1 MRLPTTGC
9 PFVGAG
15 IIGPPPKP
23 GSTNTRIYA
32 SGPSAKD
39 FARLNDYGLIVRVLD
54 GPLTAASAL
63 KMSYAGITKGFTA
76 LGAAMMLAATRGGS
90 AAALKAELADSR
102 PDLLRYL
109 SNQVPSMYSKAYR
122 WVAELDEIASF
133 VGDEHA
139 EHEMLTA
146 AARLYE
152 RLRRRFRRGK
162 ERKLAHWTDSSQ
174 IMTSETPILVETRT
188 GYRVITLN
196 RPDKLNAFNEAMHQA
211 LRKAIEDA
219 EADED
224 CRALLI
230 TGAGRGFCTGQD
242 LSDRLAKPGET
253 VVLGGA
259 LEAHYNPLVRKL
271 RALPFPVVA
280 AVNGVAAGAG
290 CNIALACDI
299 VIASLKATFIQS
311 FARVGLVPDSGG
323 TWFLPRLVGDARA
336 RGLALLAQDLTAE
349 KAASWGLIWRA
360 VEDEVLMHE
369 ATRICE
375 HFALAPTQGLALI
388 KRALN
393 ASATN
398 TLDAQLD
405 LERDFQRAASL
416 TPDYAEGVRAFMEKR
431 KANFTGRKK

>member
-1 MRLPTTGC
+1 
-9 PFVGAG
+9 
-15 IIGPPPKP
+15 
-23 GSTNTRIYA
+23 
-32 SGPSAKD
+32 
-39 FARLNDYGLIVRVLD
+39 
-54 GPLTAASAL
+54 
-63 KMSYAGITKGFTA
+63 
-76 LGAAMMLAATRGGS
+76 
-90 AAALKAELADSR
+90 
-102 PDLLRYL
+102 
-109 SNQVPSMYSKAYR
+109 
-122 WVAELDEIASF
+122 
-133 VGDEHA
+133 
-139 EHEMLTA
+139 
-146 AARLYE
+146 
-152 RLRRRFRRGK
+152 
-162 ERKLAHWTDSSQ
+162 
-174 IMTSETPILVETRT
+174 
-188 GYRVITLN
+188 
-196 RPDKLNAFNEAMHQA
+196 MHQA
-211 LRKAIEDA
+211 LREAIEDA
-219 EADED
+219 EADEG

-405 LERDFQRAASL
+405 LEQDFQRAASL

-431 KANFTGRKK
+431 KANFSGRKK

>member
-1 MRLPTTGC
+1 MTTES
-9 PFVGAG
+9 P
-15 IIGPPPKP
+15 I
-23 GSTNTRIYA
+23 
-32 SGPSAKD
+32 
-39 FARLNDYGLIVRVLD
+39 L
-54 GPLTAASAL
+54 
-63 KMSYAGITKGFTA
+63 
-76 LGAAMMLAATRGGS
+76 
-90 AAALKAELADSR
+90 
-102 PDLLRYL
+102 
-109 SNQVPSMYSKAYR
+109 
-122 WVAELDEIASF
+122 
-133 VGDEHA
+133 
-139 EHEMLTA
+139 
-146 AARLYE
+146 
-152 RLRRRFRRGK
+152 
-162 ERKLAHWTDSSQ
+162 
-174 IMTSETPILVETRT
+174 SETRA

-211 LRKAIEDA
+211 LRKAIEEA
-219 EADED
+219 EADES

-230 TGAGRGFCTGQD
+230 TGAGRGFCAGQD

-271 RALPFPVVA
+271 RALHFPVVA

-336 RGLALLAQDLTAE
+336 RGLALLAQDLPAE

-360 VEDEVLMHE
+360 VDDEVLMHE

-375 HFALAPTQGLALI
+375 HFAMAPTESLALI

-393 ASATN
+393 ASMTN

-405 LERDFQRAASL
+405 LERDSQRAASL

-431 KANFTGRKK
+431 RPNFTGRKT

>member
-1 MRLPTTGC
+1 
-9 PFVGAG
+9 
-15 IIGPPPKP
+15 
-23 GSTNTRIYA
+23 
-32 SGPSAKD
+32 
-39 FARLNDYGLIVRVLD
+39 
-54 GPLTAASAL
+54 
-63 KMSYAGITKGFTA
+63 
-76 LGAAMMLAATRGGS
+76 
-90 AAALKAELADSR
+90 
-102 PDLLRYL
+102 
-109 SNQVPSMYSKAYR
+109 
-122 WVAELDEIASF
+122 
-133 VGDEHA
+133 
-139 EHEMLTA
+139 
-146 AARLYE
+146 
-152 RLRRRFRRGK
+152 
-162 ERKLAHWTDSSQ
+162 
-174 IMTSETPILVETRT
+174 MTSETPILSEART

-196 RPDKLNAFNEAMHQA
+196 RPEKLNAFNEAMHQA

-219 EADED
+219 EADEG

-336 RGLALLAQDLTAE
+336 RGLALLAQDLTAD

-416 TPDYAEGVRAFMEKR
+416 TPDYAEGVRAFLEKR